1 VEFDPPHEK
10 ITPLLLN
17 SCWEKFL
24 LLNIKASPSSL
35 FVTADAAEEGG
46 EEGGNQGDFNWHC
59 KNGLSKNI

>member
-35 FVTADAAEEGG
+35 FVTADAVEEGG
-46 EEGGNQGDFNWHC
+46 EEGGN
-59 KNGLSKNI
+59 